1 MHGNDRR
8 TKSNRPSEWV
18 IVSNRLTGILFVES
32 VPYDQDEAPRT
43 KWEPR
48 APLAT
53 SVCSTLPLA
62 WSSFCSRVQPG
73 MSLCSPKKEV
83 FLQRLIVA

>member
-18 IVSNRLTGILFVES
+18 IVSNRLTGILFVEF
-32 VPYDQDEAPRT
+32 VPDDRDEAPRT

-48 APLAT
+48 APFAT
-53 SVCSTLPLA
+53 SVCSNLPLA
-62 WSSFCSRVQPG
+62 WSTFCSRVRPG
-73 MSLCSPKKEV
+73 MSLCFPKKKC
-83 FLQRLIVA
+83 FYKGL